1 MISLNPYRI
10 GFRTIKTAIGMALAM
25 IVAQAI
31 GLQNFA
37 SSAILVVLCIKD
49 TKVNSLNAI
58 VSRFV
63 SCFIAIFL
71 GAIIFNLL
79 GTHALIM
86 GIVVLLF
93 IPITVVFKVQEGVVT
108 SCVILLHLFK
118 ADYVDFALI
127 INEILL
133 LIVGLGIA
141 FSMNLIMPSLD
152 KPLKKHKQEIELR
165 IADIFKAFSASCRDL
180 NQPLQI
186 NYSALNLT
194 ISKAKSLAFRDV
206 KNHFVRNENSY
217 YHYFDMRQDQLE
229 IIKRIEALIQSIKV
243 SDETLLDI
251 ASLLD
256 EISDNINSNDY
267 TAMRLHSLYEIRL
280 RIDDQPLP
288 ETHDAL
294 HAKASEIQILNELE
308 AYLQIKSQFG
318 SLRMHN
324 EAVSYTHLTL
334 PTNTVT
340 CRSRW
345 SPYH

>member
-1 MISLNPYRI
+1 M
-10 GFRTIKTAIGMALAM
+10 
-25 IVAQAI
+25 
-31 GLQNFA
+31 
-37 SSAILVVLCIKD
+37 
-49 TKVNSLNAI
+49 
-58 VSRFV
+58 
-63 SCFIAIFL
+63 
-71 GAIIFNLL
+71 
-79 GTHALIM
+79 
-86 GIVVLLF
+86 
-93 IPITVVFKVQEGVVT
+93 
-108 SCVILLHLFK
+108 LHLFK

-324 EAVSYTHLTL
+324 EVANY
-334 PTNTVT
+334 N
-340 CRSRW
+340 
-345 SPYH
+345 